1 MGEIISIYLEEKYE
15 YSIFQIKTLF
25 KPTTNT
31 YGIQYPFMGF
41 FESHKWVW
49 ACHGYRDKAFL
60 TRTHS
65 SSYERFKKSEKTEV
79 KKKKK

>member
-1 MGEIISIYLEEKYE
+1 MKVTTKSEGSEAPGELEVDDK
-15 YSIFQIKTLF
+15 
-25 KPTTNT
+25 
-31 YGIQYPFMGF
+31 YPFMGF

-65 SSYERFKKSEKTEV
+65 GSYERFKKSEKTEV